1 MNLPDD
7 VELIVGLGVDK
18 DDKLVLATYLEM
30 DDLED
35 FLEDCLEIVR
45 EKRYQK
51 ALHCSNLWYNICVT
65 FT

>member
-45 EKRYQK
+45 EKQ
-51 ALHCSNLWYNICVT
+51 LSES
-65 FT
+65 FTLQ

>member
-18 DDKLVLATYLEM
+18 DDRLVLATYLEM

-45 EKRYQK
+45 EKK
-51 ALHCSNLWYNICVT
+51 VSES
-65 FT
+65 FTLQ

>member
-7 VELIVGLGVDK
+7 VDIVVALGIDK

-45 EKRYQK
+45 EKQ
-51 ALHCSNLWYNICVT
+51 LNES
-65 FT
+65 FTLQ